1 MPVDKDRAGRG
12 EGMVNGGW
20 VEGGRKRLFG
30 SRARGREGKGMRV
43 FFRVGCLYEVDG
55 MGWDGLG
62 NEGDGG

>member
-30 SRARGREGKGMRV
+30 SRARGREGKGSR
-43 FFRVGCLYEVDG
+43 
-55 MGWDGLG
+55 
-62 NEGDGG
+62 